1 MDERELNKYFYL
13 KKEIADLENR
23 IIEFGDGVKSMQI
36 SDVSV
41 SSSHSNKSIQEKRL
55 ELISLWIEKRMSA
68 LEECLKIERYI
79 NEVDDPIVRQIMRL
93 RHIDCQSWNYI
104 DTKLGYAPDS
114 SRKAYYRYR
123 KK

>member
-1 MDERELNKYFYL
+1 M
-13 KKEIADLENR
+13 
-23 IIEFGDGVKSMQI
+23 
-36 SDVSV
+36 
-41 SSSHSNKSIQEKRL
+41 
-55 ELISLWIEKRMSA
+55 ELISLWIEKRILA
-68 LEECLKIERYI
+68 IEECLRIERFI
-79 NEVDDPIVRQIMRL
+79 DEVDDPIVRQIMRL